1 LPAEEETMKLRFW
14 GVRGSIAYP
23 GPNTVKFGGNTPCL
37 ELRFNEK
44 NRLIIID
51 AGTGIHP
58 LGNRLVSKDIKDG
71 PITAEIFIT
80 HTHWDHIIG
89 FPFFRPIYI
98 PSTKLKVYGPITFE
112 DDSLEKIIGDL
123 LRYRYFPV
131 LHGELTSNIKYFQLG
146 ECKMDLGDG
155 ITLKTKYLNH
165 PLLCL
170 GYRFEFD
177 GKVVCTAYDTEP
189 FRNIFS
195 RDEKAA
201 DIEPIVHAE
210 GEEAARIENEKLLD
224 FYRDADILIHDCQ
237 YTKEEYIS
245 SKIGWGHSFF
255 EHAVDSALAAN
266 VKKVAL
272 FHHDPLRTDKEL
284 IALEKYCRKLMNNR
298 RDLEIVVA
306 KEGMEI
312 EL

>member
-1 LPAEEETMKLRFW
+1 MKLRFW
-14 GVRGSIAYP
+14 GVRGSIACP
-23 GPNTVKFGGNTPCL
+23 GPNTVEFGGNTPCL
-37 ELRFNEK
+37 ELRFGEK

-58 LGNRLVSKDIKDG
+58 LGNRLISADIQRG
-71 PITAEIFIT
+71 PISAEIFIT

-89 FPFFRPIYI
+89 FPFFKPLYI
-98 PSTKLKVYGPITFE
+98 PGTKLKVYGPITFE

-131 LHGELTSNIKYFQLG
+131 LHGELTANIKYFQLG
-146 ECKMDLGDG
+146 EYKMDLGDG
-155 ITLKTKYLNH
+155 IMLKTKYLNH

-170 GYRFEFD
+170 GYRFEFN
-177 GKVVCTAYDTEP
+177 GKVLCTAYDTEP

-195 RDEKAA
+195 SDEKAA
-201 DIEPIVHAE
+201 DIDLVAHEE
-210 GEEAARIENEKLLD
+210 GEEAARKENEKLLD

-255 EHAVDSALAAN
+255 EHAIESALAAN
-266 VKKVAL
+266 VKKVVL

-284 IALEKYCRKLMNNR
+284 IELEKYCQKLMKNR
-298 RDLEIVVA
+298 WDLEIVVA

>member
-1 LPAEEETMKLRFW
+1 MMLRFW

-23 GPNTVKFGGNTPCL
+23 GPSTVEFGGNTPCL
-37 ELRFNEK
+37 ELRFSEK

-58 LGNRLVSKDIKDG
+58 LGNRLVSEDIKKG
-71 PITAEIFIT
+71 PISAEIFIT

-98 PSTKLKVYGPITFE
+98 PGMKLKVYGPITFE
-112 DDSLEKIIGDL
+112 DDSLEKVMGDL

-131 LHGELTSNIKYFQLG
+131 LHGELRADIKYFRLG
-146 ECKMDLGDG
+146 ESKMDLGDG

-177 GKVVCTAYDTEP
+177 GKILCTAYDTEP

-195 RDEKAA
+195 MDEKAA
-201 DIEPIVHAE
+201 DTDPIVRAE
-210 GEEAARIENEKLLD
+210 EDEAARKENEKLLD

-237 YTKEEYIS
+237 YNREEYIS
-245 SKIGWGHSFF
+245 SKTGWGHSFL
-255 EHAVDSALAAN
+255 EYAIDSALAAN
-266 VKKVAL
+266 VKNVVL
-272 FHHDPLRTDKEL
+272 FHHDPLRSDKEL
-284 IALEKYCRKLMNNR
+284 ILLEKNCQKLVKNQ
-298 RDLEIVVA
+298 RDLNIVVA

>member
-1 LPAEEETMKLRFW
+1 MKLRFW

-23 GPNTVKFGGNTPCL
+23 GPSTVEFGGNTPCL
-37 ELRFNEK
+37 ELRFSEK

-58 LGNRLVSKDIKDG
+58 LGNRLVSEDIKKG
-71 PITAEIFIT
+71 PISAEIFIT

-98 PSTKLKVYGPITFE
+98 PGTKLKVYGPITFE
-112 DDSLEKIIGDL
+112 DDSLEKVMGDL

-131 LHGELTSNIKYFQLG
+131 LHGELRADIKYFQLG
-146 ECKMDLGDG
+146 ESKMDLGDG

-177 GKVVCTAYDTEP
+177 GKVLCTAYDTEP

-195 RDEKAA
+195 MDEKTA
-201 DIEPIVHAE
+201 DNDSIIRAE
-210 GEEAARIENEKLLD
+210 GDEAARKENEKLLD
-224 FYRDADILIHDCQ
+224 FYRDADILVHDCQ

-255 EHAVDSALAAN
+255 EHAIDSALAAN
-266 VKKVAL
+266 VKKVVL

-284 IALEKYCRKLMNNR
+284 ILLEKNCKKLVKNQ
-298 RDLEIVVA
+298 RDLNIVVA
-306 KEGMEI
+306 KEGMEM

>member
-1 LPAEEETMKLRFW
+1 MKLRFW
-14 GVRGSIAYP
+14 GVRGSIACP
-23 GPNTVKFGGNTPCL
+23 GPNTVEFGGNTPCL
-37 ELRFNEK
+37 ELRFGHK

-58 LGNRLVSKDIKDG
+58 LGNHLVSEDIQNV
-71 PITAEIFIT
+71 PLSAEIFIT

-98 PSTKLKVYGPITFE
+98 PGTKLKVYGPITFE

-131 LHGELTSNIKYFQLG
+131 LHGELMADIKYSQLG
-146 ECKMDLGDG
+146 ECQMDLGDG
-155 ITLKTKYLNH
+155 IILKTKYLNH

-170 GYRFEFD
+170 GYRFEFN

-195 RDEKAA
+195 ADEKGV
-201 DIEPIVHAE
+201 DIDAIAYAE
-210 GEEAARIENEKLLD
+210 GEEAARKENERLFD

-237 YTKEEYIS
+237 YNKEEYIS
-245 SKIGWGHSFF
+245 SKTGWGHSFL
-255 EHAVDSALAAN
+255 EYAIDSALAAN
-266 VKKVAL
+266 VKKVVL

-284 IALEKYCRKLMNNR
+284 NELEKYCQKIMNAR

-312 EL
+312 KI

>member
-1 LPAEEETMKLRFW
+1 MKLRFW
-14 GVRGSIAYP
+14 GVRGSIACP
-23 GPNTVKFGGNTPCL
+23 GPNTVEFGGNTPCL
-37 ELRFNEK
+37 ELRFGEK

-58 LGNRLVSKDIKDG
+58 LGHHLASGDHLNE
-71 PITAEIFIT
+71 PISAEIFIT

-98 PSTKLKVYGPITFE
+98 PDTKLKVYGPITFE
-112 DDSLEKIIGDL
+112 DDSLEKVIGDL

-131 LHGELTSNIKYFQLG
+131 LHGELMANIKYFQLG
-146 ECKMDLGDG
+146 ECKLDLGDG
-155 ITLKTKYLNH
+155 IMLKTKYLNH

-170 GYRFEFD
+170 GYRFEFN
-177 GKVVCTAYDTEP
+177 GKVLCTAYDTEP

-195 RDEKAA
+195 FDEKATDRDTIA
-201 DIEPIVHAE
+201 QAE
-210 GEEAARIENEKLLD
+210 GEEAVQKENEKLLD

-245 SKIGWGHSFF
+245 SKTGWGHSFF
-255 EHAVDSALAAN
+255 QYAIDSARAAN
-266 VKKVAL
+266 VKKVVL
-272 FHHDPLRTDKEL
+272 FHHDPLRTDNEL
-284 IALEKYCRKLMNNR
+284 IEFEKICQRLMSDR

-312 EL
+312 KI

>member
-1 LPAEEETMKLRFW
+1 MKLRFW

-23 GPNTVKFGGNTPCL
+23 GPNTLEFGGNTPCL
-37 ELRFNEK
+37 ELRFSEK

-58 LGNRLVSKDIKDG
+58 LGNRLVSEDIKDG
-71 PITAEIFIT
+71 PIAAEIFIT

-98 PSTKLKVYGPITFE
+98 PGTKLNVYGPITFE

-131 LHGELTSNIKYFQLG
+131 LHGELRANIKYFQLG

-155 ITLKTKYLNH
+155 IILKTKYLNH

-177 GKVVCTAYDTEP
+177 GKVLCTAYDTEP
-189 FRNIFS
+189 FKNIFS
-195 RDEKAA
+195 TDEKAP
-201 DIEPIVHAE
+201 DFDPVVRAE
-210 GEEAARIENEKLLD
+210 GEEAARKENEKLLD

-237 YTKEEYIS
+237 YTREEYIS

-255 EHAVDSALAAN
+255 EHAIDSAHAAN
-266 VKKVAL
+266 VKKVVL

-284 IALEKYCRKLMNNR
+284 MALEKYCRELVNNR
-298 RDLEIVVA
+298 WDLKIVVA

>member
-1 LPAEEETMKLRFW
+1 MKLRFW
-14 GVRGSIAYP
+14 GVRGSIACP
-23 GPNTVKFGGNTPCL
+23 GPNTVEFGGNTPCL
-37 ELRFNEK
+37 ELRFGEK

-58 LGNRLVSKDIKDG
+58 LGNRLISADIQRG
-71 PITAEIFIT
+71 PISAEIFIT

-89 FPFFRPIYI
+89 FPFFKPIYI
-98 PSTKLKVYGPITFE
+98 PGTKLKVYGPITFE

-131 LHGELTSNIKYFQLG
+131 LHGELTANIKYFQLG
-146 ECKMDLGDG
+146 EYKMDLGDG
-155 ITLKTKYLNH
+155 IMLKTKYLNH

-170 GYRFEFD
+170 GYRFEFN
-177 GKVVCTAYDTEP
+177 GKVLCTAYDTEP

-195 RDEKAA
+195 SDEKAA
-201 DIEPIVHAE
+201 DIDLVAHEE
-210 GEEAARIENEKLLD
+210 GEEAARKENEKLLD

-255 EHAVDSALAAN
+255 EHAIESALAAN
-266 VKKVAL
+266 VKKVVL

-284 IALEKYCRKLMNNR
+284 IELEKYCQKLMKNR
-298 RDLEIVVA
+298 WDLEIVVA